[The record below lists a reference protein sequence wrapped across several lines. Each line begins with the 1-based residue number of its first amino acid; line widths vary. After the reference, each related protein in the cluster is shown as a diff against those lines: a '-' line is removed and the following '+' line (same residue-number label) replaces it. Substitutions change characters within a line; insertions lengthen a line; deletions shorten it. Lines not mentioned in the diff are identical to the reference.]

1 MDRLHCGF
9 EVKINAADDGTFY
22 GYGSVFG
29 NVDDGGDIVAPG
41 AFKSSL
47 FKAKKGDCAWPAML
61 LQHGGDS
68 VQDKMPVGVWTDLE
82 EDGKGLAAQGKLAL
96 KTSRGADAYELM
108 KMTPRSALDGLSI
121 GYRTRDFELH
131 NAKTDKA
138 RRTLKAVDLHEIS
151 LVTFPMNRLAT
162 ITAVK
167 AASEIKTIREFE
179 KFLRD
184 VGGFSPAAATSI
196 ASIGFKEASSN
207 LRDED
212 DGATVAAQLRAL
224 AEMFNPSKEN

>member
-1 MDRLHCGF
+1 MDRLNCGF
-9 EVKINAADDGTFY
+9 EVKVNAADDGTFT

-47 FKAKKGDCAWPAML
+47 FKAKKGDAPWPAML

-68 VQDKMPVGVWTDLE
+68 VQDKMPVGIWTGLD
-82 EDGKGLAAQGKLAL
+82 EDTTGLVAQGKLAL
-96 KTSRGADAYELM
+96 KTTRGADAYELM
-108 KMTPRSALDGLSI
+108 KMTPRPALDGLSI

-131 NAKTDKA
+131 NGKSDKA

-162 ITAVK
+162 VTAVK
-167 AASEIKTIREFE
+167 AAQEIKTIREFE
-179 KFLRD
+179 DFLRD
-184 VGGFSPAAATSI
+184 VGGFSRTAAKAI
-196 ASIGFKEASSN
+196 ASGGFKEAST

-212 DGATVAAQLRAL
+212 DATAAQMRAL
-224 AEMFNPSKEN
+224 IQLFTSSKEDF